1 MLIRPA
7 AVRDAEAFVIDSG
20 IGRIA
25 AQLVEE
31 LHQLRW
37 GIRSW
42 CWRGL
47 VHRCRCND
55 IMWIIGVLS
64 VRLEGVPSP
73 LAPKG

>member
-55 IMWIIGVLS
+55 IM
-64 VRLEGVPSP
+64 
-73 LAPKG
+73 